1 MALSEKSDT
10 QLLARASDGDRD
22 AFSELVSRQ
31 RRHVCEY
38 LRSRDPT
45 IRPSDLEDMAQEV
58 FARTWQSKKNYR
70 RQASAQTFL
79 FAIAKNVLFEHWRRS
94 RRARQVDQDL
104 DVPIQPRRDSP
115 TELRELLAIVSE
127 ALERLT
133 NKQRE
138 AFILVMIKEVPVM
151 EAALQSGTSVKA
163 IRRRA
168 ETARQHL
175 RRRLSACMDDCSYDC
190 PTLRRC
196 PAKSGGTFCL
206 KFLIRKYL

>member
-1 MALSEKSDT
+1 MASREDSDT
-10 QLLARASDGDRD
+10 RLLALASDGDGD

-45 IRPSDLEDMAQEV
+45 IRPSDLEDLAQEV
-58 FARTWQSKKNYR
+58 FARTWQFKRSYR
-70 RQASAQTFL
+70 REASAQTFL
-79 FAIAKNVLFEHWRRS
+79 FAIAKNVLFEHWRRA
-94 RRARQVDQDL
+94 RRTREVDVER

-115 TELRELLAIVSE
+115 TELRELLKIVSG
-127 ALERLT
+127 ALDQLT
-133 NKQRE
+133 NKQRD
-138 AFILVMIKEVPVM
+138 AFLLVMINEVPVT

-175 RRRLSACMDDCSYDC
+175 RRRLSACMDDCTYDC
-190 PTLRRC
+190 PSVRCC
-196 PAKSGGTFCL
+196 PAEVGGTFCL